1 MVDSVIL
8 LFESTETSFTTNG
21 LGPLSDAISCAV
33 IEERNGEFELEMEYP
48 INGIHYDEIS
58 LRRIILAKSNPYS
71 SPQPFRIY
79 NITKPISG
87 IVTINAEH
95 ISYDLTGYPV
105 SPFTAD
111 NITHAF
117 ERMRSNIITNCPFSF
132 WTDKTTKAT
141 MTTTVPY
148 SVRSLLGGMNGSFLD
163 VYGSAEYEFDRF
175 IVKLHNNRGTNRGVS
190 IRYGKNLTDLKQDE
204 NCSNVYTGV
213 YPFWYYEEKGLVELP
228 EKYINCEG
236 TYNFVRI
243 LPLDLSDKFQDK
255 PTETQLRTQAESYM
269 KKNNIGI
276 PKVSLTVSFISLAQ
290 SSEYY
295 KIALLETVR
304 LCDTVNVEFPELG
317 VSATAKCISTTY
329 NVLTDKY
336 DKIELGDAKTTLASK
351 IVDQNDSIQD
361 AMDTTRS
368 SLEKAIE
375 HATLLITGGLG
386 GYVILHSS
394 TGGKQPDEILI
405 MDTPDIETAREVW
418 RWNKGGL
425 GFSNNG
431 YEGPFRTA
439 ITQDGQIVA
448 DFITA
453 GVFDGAIIK
462 AGSIIGDML
471 SIEYRNSVKEY
482 ADSIGEDVYK
492 ECVSLIENTANS
504 IRLLVKSVEE
514 YNMHNYCLDPWFNN
528 GFEGNWYT
536 SVADNTIVTYLSN
549 QSARINKTSSTNAYI
564 RYRLGVMEAGTY
576 RIRYK
581 AATTSAAT
589 STARIQCTAM
599 GTTKTTTAGQL
610 KSNEWTTFEFE
621 VTLEESSSVRYI
633 YFYATIQNAPVY
645 ITEIEVLGHLLE
657 YTKAQLK
664 LTSDAITA
672 EVERATAAEGTL
684 GSRITQTANSITAE
698 VTRAK
703 GVEEEL
709 KASIKLNADNITS
722 TVKKG
727 DFESYLKQYYNSVIV
742 AFNNSSNYV
751 EITAGQIGVYDGSK
765 TNNGLRATFNQV
777 GMHFWEDGI
786 DIGMIGPSRRPGYE
800 TTDKCLIFGLEPK
813 GKYMAFAQRT
823 STDDIYHLMMGFT
836 RAGTLYNSY
845 GVQLGCNMYMNGNNI
860 YEANNINS
868 VANGYSTVGG
878 KQVQIV
884 TDINVDD
891 DGNLTWETG
900 TFNVRS
906 GLITAVPEE
915 SKDLED

>member
-8 LFESTETSFTTNG
+8 LFESTETSFITNG
-21 LGPLSDAISCAV
+21 LGPLSDAISCTV
-33 IEERNGEFELEMEYP
+33 VEERNGEFELEMEYP
-48 INGIHYDEIS
+48 INGRHYDEIS

-71 SPQPFRIY
+71 TPQPFRIY

-87 IVTINAEH
+87 VVTINAEH
-95 ISYDLTGYPV
+95 ISYDLSGYPV

-111 NITHAF
+111 NVTHSF
-117 ERMRSNIITNCPFSF
+117 ERMKSNVVTDCPFIF

-141 MTTTVPY
+141 MTTTTPY
-148 SVRSLLGGMNGSFLD
+148 SARSLLGGMAGSFLD
-163 VYGSAEYEFDRF
+163 IYGGEYEFDRF
-175 IVKLHNNRGTNRGVS
+175 TVKLHNNRGSNRGVS
-190 IRYGKNLTDLKQDE
+190 IRYGKNLTDLSQDE

-228 EKYINCEG
+228 EKFIKCEG

-243 LPLDLSDKFQDK
+243 FPLDLSDKWQDK
-255 PTETQLRTQAESYM
+255 PTETQLRTQAENYM
-269 KKNNIGI
+269 KKNNIGV
-276 PKVSLTVSFISLAQ
+276 PKVSLTVSFIQLAQ
-290 SSEYY
+290 SGEYAN
-295 KIALLETVR
+295 ISLLENVR

-317 VSATAKCISTTY
+317 VSATAKCISTNY

-336 DKIELGDAKTTLASK
+336 NKIELGDARASLASK
-351 IVDQNDSIQD
+351 IVDQNNSIQD
-361 AMDTTRS
+361 AMDTTKS

-405 MDTPDIETAREVW
+405 MDTPDIATAREVW

-439 ITQDGQIVA
+439 ITQDGRIVA

-482 ADSIGEDVYK
+482 ADSVGEDVYK
-492 ECVSLIENTANS
+492 ECVTLIENTANS
-504 IRLLVKSVEE
+504 IRLLVKAVEE
-514 YNMHNYCLDPWFNN
+514 YSMHNYCLDPWFND
-528 GFEGNWYT
+528 GFGNNWFT
-536 SVADNTIVTYLSN
+536 STTDNTIVTYLSN
-549 QSARINKTSSTNAYI
+549 RSARINKTSTSNAYV
-564 RYRLGVMEAGTY
+564 RYKLGVLAAGTY

-581 AATTSAAT
+581 AATTSAAA
-589 STARIQCTAM
+589 STARVQCNAM

-610 KSNEWTTFEFE
+610 KSNAWTTFEFE
-621 VTLEESSSVRYI
+621 VTLSESTSTRYI
-633 YFYATIQNAPVY
+633 YFYCYIQGSPVY
-645 ITEIEVLGHLLE
+645 VTEIEVLGQMRE
-657 YTKAQLK
+657 YTEAQLK

-672 EVERATAAEGTL
+672 EVTRATGIEA
-684 GSRITQTANSITAE
+684 
-698 VTRAK
+698 
-703 GVEEEL
+703 EL
-709 KASIKLNADNITS
+709 KASIKINADNITN

-727 DFESYLKQYYNSVIV
+727 EFASYLTQYYNSVIV

-751 EITAGQIGVYDGSK
+751 EITAGQIGIYDGSK

-800 TTDKCLIFGLEPK
+800 STDKCLIFGLEPK

-845 GVQLGCNMYMNGNNI
+845 GVQLGCNMYLNGNSI
-860 YEANNINS
+860 YGANNIS
-868 VANGYSTVGG
+868 AVANGYSTVEG

-884 TDINVDD
+884 TDINVDE

-915 SKDLED
+915 SKDLGD